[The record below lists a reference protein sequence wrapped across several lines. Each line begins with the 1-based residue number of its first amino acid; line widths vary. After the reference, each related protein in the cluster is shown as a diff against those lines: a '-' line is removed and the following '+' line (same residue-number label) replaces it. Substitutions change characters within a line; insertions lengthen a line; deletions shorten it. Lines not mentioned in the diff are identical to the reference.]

1 MKTLVIYLC
10 LLCTLTAGPIVK
22 KYNGLF
28 MPISEQSPDL
38 YYLLLNGQTIIGEDV
53 RVKLDD
59 EDFVLAIN
67 ETKTNKIYQLRTRGG
82 MLTHNAIDSIKG
94 QDQLRYLDLSNNKLI
109 TDLAC
114 KKIAL
119 YFPRLERLNLFNT
132 GISNKGL
139 TYLIDLQEL
148 KQLHVGLTDVT
159 WDVANEFR
167 GKMESIGGNDD
178 LEITTGFNKPA
189 LGSIKHG
196 KFLRATYQ
204 SNVIAGQLNPNF
216 KVGVAD
222 EPAKSNEKYEE

>member
-1 MKTLVIYLC
+1 
-10 LLCTLTAGPIVK
+10 
-22 KYNGLF
+22 
-28 MPISEQSPDL
+28 MPISEQNLNL

-67 ETKTNKIYQLRTRGG
+67 ETGSYKIYQLRTRGG
-82 MLTHNAIDSIKG
+82 MLTHNAIDSIKD
-94 QDQLRYLDLSNNKLI
+94 QDQLRYLDLSNNKLV

-119 YFPRLERLNLFNT
+119 YFPRLVRLNLFNT

-159 WDVANEFR
+159 WDAANEFR
-167 GKMESIGGNDD
+167 GKMEAIGGNDD

-189 LGSIKHG
+189 LGSIKQG

-216 KVGVAD
+216 KVGVE

>member
-1 MKTLVIYLC
+1 
-10 LLCTLTAGPIVK
+10 
-22 KYNGLF
+22 
-28 MPISEQSPDL
+28 
-38 YYLLLNGQTIIGEDV
+38 
-53 RVKLDD
+53 
-59 EDFVLAIN
+59 
-67 ETKTNKIYQLRTRGG
+67 